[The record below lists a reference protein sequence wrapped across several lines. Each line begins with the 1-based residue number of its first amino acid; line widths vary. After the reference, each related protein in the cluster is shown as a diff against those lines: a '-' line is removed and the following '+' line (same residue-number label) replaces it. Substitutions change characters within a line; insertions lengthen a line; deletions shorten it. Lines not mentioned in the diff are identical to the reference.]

1 MSMAIRPLS
10 KALGRRIG
18 TTQAISDEIRDAIVQ
33 GKLAPGTALRQDH
46 LAKHFE
52 VSHIPIRE
60 ALKRLE
66 SEGWVSS
73 VLHKGAVVSG
83 LDADEAREIYEMR
96 AVLECFALKHAIP
109 AHTNATLR
117 VARGALLAALRE
129 RDASQYMRR
138 NEEFH
143 LALLAPAG
151 RKHLQSEIEHLHQR
165 SERYLRQKYLQ
176 PALKHESDREHQE
189 LLEAVELR
197 NLRKATAILSKHL
210 FATAELLAQ
219 HIDDLHRAQ
228 ALARP
233 QRAARRPK

>member
-1 MSMAIRPLS
+1 MNNPLLKRVS
-10 KALGRRIG
+10 

-33 GKLAPGTALRQDH
+33 GKLQPGQALRQDH
-46 LAKHFE
+46 LARHFA

-73 VLHKGAVVSG
+73 ELNKGTVVSG

-96 AVLECFALKHAIP
+96 AVLECFALKHALP
-109 AHTNATLR
+109 AHTAATLQ
-117 VARGALLAALRE
+117 VARNVLLTALKE
-129 RDASQYMRR
+129 RDESQYMRR

-151 RKHLQSEIEHLHQR
+151 RRHLLSEIEHLHQR

-176 PALKHESDREHQE
+176 PALKHESDSEHQE
-189 LLEAVELR
+189 LLEAVERRDLR
-197 NLRKATAILSKHL
+197 RATAILSRHL
-210 FATAELLAQ
+210 FDTADLLAR
-219 HIDDLHRAQ
+219 HIREMHRSGEKKPA
-228 ALARP
+228 
-233 QRAARRPK
+233 RAARKLK

>member
-1 MSMAIRPLS
+1 MNNPLLKRVS
-10 KALGRRIG
+10 

-33 GKLAPGTALRQDH
+33 GKLLPGQALRQDH
-46 LAKHFE
+46 LARHFA

-73 VLHKGAVVSG
+73 ELNKGTVVSG

-96 AVLECFALKHAIP
+96 AVLECFALKHALP
-109 AHTNATLR
+109 AHTAATLR
-117 VARGALLAALRE
+117 VARNALLTALKE

-151 RKHLQSEIEHLHQR
+151 RKHLLAEIEHLHQR
-165 SERYLRQKYLQ
+165 SERYLRQKYMQ
-176 PALKHESDREHQE
+176 PALKHESDSEHQE
-189 LLEAVELR
+189 LLEAVEQR
-197 NLRKATAILSKHL
+197 NLRRATTILSRHL
-210 FATAELLAQ
+210 FDTAELLAR
-219 HIDDLHRAQ
+219 HIHEMHHGDQ
-228 ALARP
+228 KKLA
-233 QRAARRPK
+233 RAARKPK